1 MAKINITSYEP
12 EFRVRVKLQWR
23 ERFLPDQCNLLRD
36 SYVDGLMHLSSTTGK
51 TAVFTAPAHMQLRVF
66 LQHGVDRKAFF
77 HVLAQTIN
85 VLRWVNRQR
94 LPLANL
100 QLDVEHVFINHYTQ
114 ELFFLYIPAQ
124 VDAPKSDLR
133 SFLEQLVF
141 NASAQMYAGADYKQ
155 ELLRLLQSNSSITT
169 HLLETFV
176 RTGCPEAAAEITAGQ
191 QEVQQ
196 QISDSKSEYLRQMDR
211 YRETGLGG
219 AASLRETPSAPAA
232 QFARAGTDLYYNRS
246 DALMPDPYGQE
257 DGTTLLGGAGENDGT
272 VLLGD
277 PAGNGGTVLLE
288 DGGRNDGSVMIDTGG
303 TIVLAQEM
311 LAQPRLY
318 RRKTGAVITIDKPV
332 FRIGKEEGYVD
343 YLIPDNPAISRSH
356 ADIISRGGSY
366 YIYDNNSTN
375 KTYVNNIMI
384 PALKNVEL
392 EDGYLLRLADEEFEF
407 RTTDS

>member
-36 SYVDGLMHLSSTTGK
+36 RYADGLMHLSSTTGK

-124 VDAPKSDLR
+124 IDAPKSELR

-141 NASAQMYAGADYKQ
+141 NASAQMYASADYKQ

-169 HLLETFV
+169 HLLEIFV

-191 QEVQQ
+191 QEFQQ
-196 QISDSKSEYLRQMDR
+196 RISDSKSEYLRQMDR
-211 YRETGLGG
+211 CRETGGS
-219 AASLRETPSAPAA
+219 AAPLRETPPAPAA
-232 QFARAGTDLYYNRS
+232 QSARAGTDLYYSRS
-246 DALMPDPYGQE
+246 DALMPDPFGQE

-277 PAGNGGTVLLE
+277 AGENE
-288 DGGRNDGSVMIDTGG
+288 GSVMFDAGG
-303 TIVLAQEM
+303 TIVLAQET

-392 EDGYLLRLADEEFEF
+392 SDGCLIRLANEEFEF

>member
-100 QLDVEHVFINHYTQ
+100 QLNVEHVFINHYTQ

-141 NASAQMYAGADYKQ
+141 NASAQMYASADYKQ

-169 HLLETFV
+169 HLLEIFV

-191 QEVQQ
+191 QEFQQ
-196 QISDSKSEYLRQMDR
+196 RISDSKSEYLRQMDR
-211 YRETGLGG
+211 CRETGGS
-219 AASLRETPSAPAA
+219 AAPLRETPPAPAA
-232 QFARAGTDLYYNRS
+232 QSVRAGTDLYYSRS
-246 DALMPDPYGQE
+246 DALMPDPFGQE

-277 PAGNGGTVLLE
+277 AGENE
-288 DGGRNDGSVMIDTGG
+288 GSVMFDAGG
-303 TIVLAQEM
+303 TIVLAQET

-392 EDGYLLRLADEEFEF
+392 SDGCLIRLANEEFEF
-407 RTTDS
+407 KTTDS

>member
-36 SYVDGLMHLSSTTGK
+36 RYADGLMHLSSTTGK

-114 ELFFLYIPAQ
+114 ELFFLSIPAQ
-124 VDAPKSDLR
+124 IDAPKSELR

-141 NASAQMYAGADYKQ
+141 NASAQMYASADYKQ

-169 HLLETFV
+169 HLLEIFV

-191 QEVQQ
+191 QEFQQ
-196 QISDSKSEYLRQMDR
+196 RISDSKSEYLRQMDR
-211 YRETGLGG
+211 CRETGGS
-219 AASLRETPSAPAA
+219 AAPLRETPPAPAA
-232 QFARAGTDLYYNRS
+232 QSARAGTDLYYSRS
-246 DALMPDPYGQE
+246 DALMPDPFGQE

-277 PAGNGGTVLLE
+277 PEGDGGTVLLGDAGE
-288 DGGRNDGSVMIDTGG
+288 NEGSVMFDAGG
-303 TIVLAQEM
+303 TIVLAQET

>member
-12 EFRVRVKLQWR
+12 EFRVRVKLQRR

-36 SYVDGLMHLSSTTGK
+36 RYADGLMHLSSTTGK

-124 VDAPKSDLR
+124 IDAPKSELR

-141 NASAQMYAGADYKQ
+141 NASAQMYASADYKQ

-169 HLLETFV
+169 HLLEIFV
-176 RTGCPEAAAEITAGQ
+176 RTGCPETAAEITAGQ
-191 QEVQQ
+191 QEFQQ
-196 QISDSKSEYLRQMDR
+196 RISDSKSEYLRQMDR
-211 YRETGLGG
+211 CRETGGS
-219 AASLRETPSAPAA
+219 AAPLRETPPAPAA
-232 QFARAGTDLYYNRS
+232 QSARAGTDLYYSRS
-246 DALMPDPYGQE
+246 DALMPDPFGQE

-277 PAGNGGTVLLE
+277 PEGDGGTVLLGDAGE
-288 DGGRNDGSVMIDTGG
+288 NEGSVMFDAGG
-303 TIVLAQEM
+303 TIVLAQET

-392 EDGYLLRLADEEFEF
+392 SDGCLIRLANEEFEF
-407 RTTDS
+407 KTTDS

>member
-1 MAKINITSYEP
+1 MAKINITSYEL

-36 SYVDGLMHLSSTTGK
+36 RYADGLMHLSSTTGK

-124 VDAPKSDLR
+124 IDAPKSELR

-141 NASAQMYAGADYKQ
+141 NASAQMYASADYKQ

-169 HLLETFV
+169 HLLEIFV

-191 QEVQQ
+191 QEFQQ
-196 QISDSKSEYLRQMDR
+196 RISDSKSEYLRQMDR
-211 YRETGLGG
+211 CRETGGS
-219 AASLRETPSAPAA
+219 AAPLRETPPAPAA
-232 QFARAGTDLYYNRS
+232 QSARAGTDLYSRS
-246 DALMPDPYGQE
+246 DALMPDPFGQE
-257 DGTTLLGGAGENDGT
+257 DGTTLLGGAGEKDGT

-277 PAGNGGTVLLE
+277 PEGDGGTVLLGDAGE
-288 DGGRNDGSVMIDTGG
+288 NEGSVMFDAGG
-303 TIVLAQEM
+303 TIVLAQET

-392 EDGYLLRLADEEFEF
+392 SDGCLIRLANEEFEF
-407 RTTDS
+407 KTTDS

>member
-141 NASAQMYAGADYKQ
+141 NASVQMYAGADYK
-155 ELLRLLQSNSSITT
+155 
-169 HLLETFV
+169 
-176 RTGCPEAAAEITAGQ
+176 
-191 QEVQQ
+191 
-196 QISDSKSEYLRQMDR
+196 
-211 YRETGLGG
+211 
-219 AASLRETPSAPAA
+219 
-232 QFARAGTDLYYNRS
+232 
-246 DALMPDPYGQE
+246 
-257 DGTTLLGGAGENDGT
+257 
-272 VLLGD
+272 
-277 PAGNGGTVLLE
+277 
-288 DGGRNDGSVMIDTGG
+288 
-303 TIVLAQEM
+303 
-311 LAQPRLY
+311 
-318 RRKTGAVITIDKPV
+318 
-332 FRIGKEEGYVD
+332 
-343 YLIPDNPAISRSH
+343 
-356 ADIISRGGSY
+356 
-366 YIYDNNSTN
+366 
-375 KTYVNNIMI
+375 
-384 PALKNVEL
+384 
-392 EDGYLLRLADEEFEF
+392 
-407 RTTDS
+407 